1 MAYWEKILELLSNLL
16 PIQNSF
22 LLESFW
28 PLNNWRCN
36 HMRGANPPII
46 DVDPKD
52 PIIAPYCGPKN
63 MQPPLKIVVYI
74 LFRNLG
80 FAYLF

>member
-1 MAYWEKILELLSNLL
+1 
-16 PIQNSF
+16 
-22 LLESFW
+22 
-28 PLNNWRCN
+28 
-36 HMRGANPPII
+36 MRGANPPII